1 MFANGGWVI
10 LRRAM
15 STEQREKVI
24 VFIVVV
30 SGVKH
35 ATNALS
41 STEVVPK
48 KYQSGTPLDQCANRS
63 PLHIMAVVLFWVGRR
78 YCLLYVCVHNL
89 KFNINKVTGTG
100 VPRTTRNRT

>member
-1 MFANGGWVI
+1 MLTTCNAGVHFLTSFPHVAGGVGTGHTHFDQSSMFANGGWVI

-41 STEVVPK
+41 STKEVPK
-48 KYQSGTPLDQCANRS
+48 WYQCSTKAIPKQYQSNSANMHYHAR
-63 PLHIMAVVLFWVGRR
+63 
-78 YCLLYVCVHNL
+78 
-89 KFNINKVTGTG
+89 
-100 VPRTTRNRT
+100 